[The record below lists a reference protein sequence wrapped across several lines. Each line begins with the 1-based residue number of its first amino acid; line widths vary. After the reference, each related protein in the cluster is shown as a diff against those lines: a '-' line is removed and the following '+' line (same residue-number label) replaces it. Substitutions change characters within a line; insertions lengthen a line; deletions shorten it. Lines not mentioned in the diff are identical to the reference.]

1 MTDAIDRSAAAEF
14 QDDDVVAGYVHRPA
28 YPDTLIARLLE
39 LMPQRGRVLDL
50 GCGPGKL
57 ARALAPRVDEVIAVD
72 PSAVMLRLARELD
85 AGESYNIRWTC
96 ARAEDLD
103 VDVPIHLAVA
113 GAAIH
118 WIDPAQLFPKLARW
132 LGPGAPVAIVEGDQV
147 SAAPWLQA
155 WQAVIVAWVE
165 RLGRQWND
173 PAHRTMV
180 TAHEPW
186 LDVQGRETFVCS
198 VRQSVED
205 LIACQHSRATWARR
219 RMGPLAE
226 AFDADLKAV
235 LAPWAQD
242 GTVTYEMETQ
252 LVWGPPRAPIGGPEV
267 DLG

>member
-1 MTDAIDRSAAAEF
+1 MSDAIDRSAAAEF
-14 QDDDVVAGYVHRPA
+14 ADPDVVGAYVHRPA
-28 YPDTLIARLLE
+28 YPDALIARLLE

-57 ARALAPRVDEVIAVD
+57 ARALAPHVDEVIAVD
-72 PSAVMLRLARELD
+72 PSPAMLRLARELD
-85 AGESYNIRWTC
+85 AGENRHIAWTC
-96 ARAEDLD
+96 ARAEELE
-103 VDVPIHLAVA
+103 VDGPIHLAVA

-132 LGPGAPVAIVEGDQV
+132 LAPGAPVAIVEGDQV
-147 SAAPWLQA
+147 GAAPWLDA

-173 PAHRTMV
+173 PAHRAMV

-186 LDVQGRETFVCS
+186 IDIQDRERFVRE

-219 RMGPLAE
+219 GLGPLAE
-226 AFDADLKAV
+226 AFDADLRAV

-242 GTVTYEMETQ
+242 GVVSYRMETQ
-252 LVWGPPRAPIGGPEV
+252 LVWGSPRASIGGPS
-267 DLG
+267 